1 MKSLF
6 HRNNKSTS
14 AGRYQIDEQDTIP
27 QGRVSQGSTRNHKA
41 AADECDPAGSR
52 SSVRLKNYFFW
63 GAVRHF
69 S

>member
-1 MKSLF
+1 MKNLS
-6 HRNNKSTS
+6 HRPNKSTS
-14 AGRYQIDEQDTIP
+14 AGRYQIDELDTIP

-63 GAVRHF
+63 DLIE
-69 S
+69 